1 MRTTVHYITNIA
13 PLYRKNLWNRLLHN
27 KDIDIKFFFGKGKSG
42 IKEIDTT
49 DEEYKNYQSSFFELK
64 NYWFKSKILVWQ
76 SKVIA
81 NSFSQKPDL
90 TILLGEFAVLSNW
103 ILALIYKVRRIPLVI
118 YGHGMYGNEKGVK
131 ALLRK
136 LYLKTADAHLVYE
149 NHAKNVMIQSGF
161 NAKDIYVFYNSLDYD
176 TQIKQRNELLT
187 ETKKSKDFFEDKS
200 RPVVVFIGRLTEE
213 KKLHYLIEISKRL
226 EHDTPINLLFIGK
239 GPVMESLKNK
249 AKNDLKDKSYHFY
262 GACYD
267 ESELGELLF
276 NSDLCI
282 SPGNV
287 GLTAIHA
294 LTYGTPVA
302 THSNIF
308 EQGPE
313 VEAIQE
319 GDTGFFFE
327 QHNLEDLAQKT
338 KEWINHS
345 SINREAI
352 RKKCFNIIET
362 RYNPDNQ
369 LKIFKRLL
377 AEQIK
382 PES

>member
-42 IKEIDTT
+42 IKEIDISE
-49 DEEYKNYQSSFFELK
+49 EEYKDYQTHFFELK
-64 NYWFKSKILVWQ
+64 NFWFKNKILVWQ
-76 SKVIA
+76 NKVIS
-81 NSFSQKPDL
+81 NSFSKKPDVV
-90 TILLGEFAVLSNW
+90 ILLGEFAVLSNW
-103 ILALIYKVRRIPLVI
+103 LLSLIYRVRRVPIVI
-118 YGHGMYGNEKGVK
+118 YGHGMYGNEKGIK
-131 ALLRK
+131 AILRK

-149 NHAKNVMIQSGF
+149 NHAKKVMVKSGF
-161 NAKDIYVFYNSLDYD
+161 NPNDIYVFYNSLDYD
-176 TQIKQRNELLT
+176 TQIKQRQELIT
-187 ETKKSKDFFEDKS
+187 SNKKSKDFFEDKS
-200 RPVVVFIGRLTEE
+200 LPVVVFIGRLTEE
-213 KKLHYLIEISKRL
+213 KKLNYLIDIAKRL
-226 EHDTPINLLFIGK
+226 EDDTPINLLFIGK
-239 GPVMESLKNK
+239 GPVMESLKK
-249 AKNDLKDKSYHFY
+249 QAKKDLKHRSYHFY

-276 NSDLCI
+276 YSDLCI

-287 GLTAIHA
+287 GLTAIHS

-319 GDTGFFFE
+319 GDTGFFFK
-327 QHNLEDLAQKT
+327 QHDLEDLAHKT
-338 KEWINHS
+338 KEWLIHS
-345 SINREAI
+345 SKNREAI
-352 RKKCFNIIET
+352 REDCFNIIET

-369 LKIFKRLL
+369 LEIFKRLL
-377 AEQIK
+377 AEQLK
-382 PES
+382 SE